1 MLTGSSK
8 FLYFLF
14 HRMTHKL
21 VMLEAE
27 FRISRAIRVVKY
39 SGVRPQ
45 LSQDIQR
52 YHQKTVV
59 IPGAQAWVRL

>member
-1 MLTGSSK
+1 
-8 FLYFLF
+8 
-14 HRMTHKL
+14 MTHKL

-27 FRISRAIRVVKY
+27 FRISRVIRVVEF
-39 SGVRPQ
+39 SGARPQ

-59 IPGAQAWVRL
+59 ILGAQAWVPL